1 MLFNTELKL
10 KIDSYIGRNHEKCL
24 FYCTKMRILNNVM
37 ERECNWKMPRLFPL
51 VFGFCFMFSLF
62 LFLYV
67 WTCVFV
73 LLSRL
78 WHSVFCFIQSKRQTV
93 REKLDPI
100 MRGQV
105 RLALLLTGGIARQRR
120 PQWASDTARSSW
132 IRRYPVSSKQH
143 PISCCL

>member
-1 MLFNTELKL
+1 MSWNGNV
-10 KIDSYIGRNHEKCL
+10 IEKCHACSPL
-24 FYCTKMRILNNVM
+24 FLAFV
-37 ERECNWKMPRLFPL
+37 L
-51 VFGFCFMFSLF
+51 FSLF

-120 PQWASDTARSSW
+120 PQ
-132 IRRYPVSSKQH
+132 
-143 PISCCL
+143 